1 MDYIAIKQIMN
12 GEAKQKR
19 REKDFWKLMEYK

>member
-1 MDYIAIKQIMN
+1 MDYIAIKQIMS

-19 REKDFWKLMEYK
+19 REKDFWELMEYR